1 MLSEVKD
8 QYVDMSASAYG
19 WNADRYA
26 LVDFSTVIGS
36 TSITLFIRRPSKHD
50 LSFRYFF
57 LGKEIL
63 ISLIFPLIN
72 HPVNRIYITFM
83 VYAGLALYGFADI
96 FWSHIILPEEVWY

>member
-8 QYVDMSASAYG
+8 QYVDISVAAYA
-19 WNADRYA
+19 WNAERNA
-26 LVDFSTVIGS
+26 LVDFTVGIGS
-36 TSITLFIRRPSKHD
+36 TSIVLLIRKPSKHD

-83 VYAGLALYGFADI
+83 VNAGLALYGFADI